1 MVDSHSL
8 NNGGPVSSQPTSER
22 PDPLKVG
29 IHDADLDG
37 LTIQRPDQSVSRS
50 SAGGKSWRWLW
61 LVVLIGGALVAWNTG
76 LIGQG
81 TKVDVTSV
89 VRMPGGGSSGLA
101 ATGYV
106 VAQRQASIASK
117 GTGRLEYLG
126 VKVGDRVKEGQIIA
140 RLEHTDMDALL
151 QQALAKL
158 DVARA
163 QLGSARP
170 ELEEATFAFERVKTL
185 IEKSFATQSEHDM
198 ASARIR
204 RAAGAVKSAEAAVRA
219 AEAERQSAEVQVE
232 STNVRAPFDGT
243 VVKKFAEVGE
253 VVAPMA
259 ASNLSRGSV
268 VAIADMSSVMV
279 DVEVSEAM
287 IQRVQAGQPAEI
299 QLDSVPD
306 HRYRGEVLQ
315 VMPIAD
321 RAKATILTRVRFLDV
336 DEQVRPELS
345 AKVTF
350 GVLPG
355 ASVEKAEEW
364 GVPSTAVVSRDGRP
378 TVLLVKEGVVVE
390 TAVQAGAPV
399 GTLTPVRGSFSQT
412 DEVVTA
418 PSDSLRSGASVT
430 VHRRTP

>member
-1 MVDSHSL
+1 MVDSDPPD
-8 NNGGPVSSQPTSER
+8 NGGLVSLQPTPER

-37 LTIQRPDQSVSRS
+37 LTIQRGDRHEARS
-50 SAGGKSWRWLW
+50 SARTGRWHWLW
-61 LVVLIGGALVAWNTG
+61 LVVLIGGALVAWKTG
-76 LIGQG
+76 LIGRG
-81 TKVDVTSV
+81 LSVDVTSV
-89 VRMPGGGSSGLA
+89 VRMPAGGSSGLA

-140 RLEHTDMDALL
+140 RLERTDMDALL
-151 QQALAKL
+151 QQTMAKIE
-158 DVARA
+158 VAQA
-163 QLGSARP
+163 QLATAKP
-170 ELEEATFAFERVKTL
+170 EFQDATLQLERIKTL
-185 IEKSFATQSEHDM
+185 IAKSFATQSEYDI
-198 ASARIR
+198 ASARLR

-232 STNVRAPFDGT
+232 STNIRAPFDGT

-259 ASNLSRGSV
+259 ASSLSRGSV

-279 DVEVSEAM
+279 DAEVSESM
-287 IQRVQAGQPAEI
+287 IHRVQAGQPAEI

-306 HRYRGEVLQ
+306 HRYRGEVAQ

-336 DEQVRPELS
+336 DDRVRPELS

-350 GVLPG
+350 GLRPG
-355 ASVEKAEEW
+355 TADTSVEEL
-364 GVPSTAVVSRDGRP
+364 GVPSSAVVTHDGRP
-378 TVLLVKEGVVVE
+378 VVLLVKDGVIVE
-390 TAVQAGAPV
+390 TVVQVGAPV
-399 GTLTPVRGSFSQT
+399 GTITPVRGSIAQT
-412 DEVVTA
+412 DEVVIA
-418 PSDSLRSGASVT
+418 PPAELRSGASVT
-430 VHRRTP
+430 VHRRTS

>member
-1 MVDSHSL
+1 MSVQL
-8 NNGGPVSSQPTSER
+8 TPER

-37 LTIQRPDQSVSRS
+37 LTIQREGHFAKRS
-50 SAGGKSWRWLW
+50 PTRFGQWRWL
-61 LVVLIGGALVAWNTG
+61 LLILSLAGAVGAWKTG
-76 LIGQG
+76 LIDQ
-81 TKVDVTSV
+81 TPSV
-89 VRMPGGGSSGLA
+89 EVAAVMRMPAGGSSGLA

-117 GTGRLEYLG
+117 GTGRMEYLG
-126 VKVGDRVKEGQIIA
+126 VKVGDRVKEGDVIA

-151 QQALAKL
+151 QQARAKL

-163 QLGSARP
+163 QLATSKP
-170 ELEEATFAFERVKTL
+170 ELQEATLHFERMKTL
-185 IEKSFATQSEHDM
+185 IEQSFATQSEFDM
-198 ASARIR
+198 AGARLR
-204 RAAGAVKSAEAAVRA
+204 RAAGAVKSAEAAVAA

-268 VAIADMSSVMV
+268 VAIADMSSVVV
-279 DVEVSEAM
+279 DAEVSETM
-287 IQRVQAGQPAEI
+287 IHRVQAGQPAEI

-306 HRYRGEVLQ
+306 HRYLGEVTQ

-321 RAKATILTRVRFLDV
+321 RAKATILTRVRFLDL
-336 DEQVRPELS
+336 DERVRPELS

-350 GVLPG
+350 GIRPG
-355 ASVEKAEEW
+355 ATDSTVEAW
-364 GVPSTAVVSRDGRP
+364 GVPSTSVVTRAGRP
-378 TVLLVKEGVVVE
+378 VVFLVRNGAIVE
-390 TAVQAGAPV
+390 ADVQPGSPV
-399 GTLTPVRGSFSQT
+399 GSLTPVRGALSQN

-418 PSDSLRSGASVT
+418 PSDSLRPGTSVT
-430 VHRRTP
+430 VLRRPS